1 MEIPRAIFG
10 RLWHFQ
16 SSILQLNGIGMIY
29 LASQSPRRQ
38 ELLAQLGVRFET
50 IDASVHE
57 QRQPGESPEQYVNR
71 VAREKAGAGLL
82 QLAGKAQ
89 AIVLG
94 ADTDV
99 VIDGDVLGKP
109 ADAEQA
115 ADLLRRLSGRTHQV
129 HTAVWVVTAG
139 REQSALVSTEVRFAA
154 LSEAEITAYIAT
166 GEPFGKAG
174 AYAVQGRAAAFIA
187 GITGSYSGVMGLPLH
202 ETAVLLRNFG
212 VPLWSV

>member
-1 MEIPRAIFG
+1 
-10 RLWHFQ
+10 
-16 SSILQLNGIGMIY
+16 MIY

-57 QRQPGESPEQYVNR
+57 QRQVGESPEQYVNR

-82 QLAGKAQ
+82 QLCGQAQ

-109 ADAEQA
+109 TDADQA
-115 ADLLRRLSGRTHQV
+115 AALLRRLSGRTHQV
-129 HTAVWVVTAG
+129 HTAVWLVSAG
-139 REQSALVSTEVRFAA
+139 RERSATVSTDVRFAE
-154 LSEAEITAYIAT
+154 LTQSEITDYIAT

-174 AYAVQGRAAAFIA
+174 AYAIQGRAAAFIA

-202 ETAVLLRNFG
+202 ETSVLLRNFG
-212 VPLWSV
+212 VPLWSA

>member
-1 MEIPRAIFG
+1 
-10 RLWHFQ
+10 
-16 SSILQLNGIGMIY
+16 MIY

-50 IDASVHE
+50 LDAPVHE
-57 QRQPGESPEQYVNR
+57 QIRPGENPEQYVNR

-82 QLAGKAQ
+82 QVGGQAQ

-99 VIDGDVLGKP
+99 VIDGEVLGKP
-109 ADAEQA
+109 ADAAQA
-115 ADLLRRLSGRTHQV
+115 AVLLRRLSGRTHQV
-129 HTAVWVVTAG
+129 HTAVWLVSAG

-154 LSEAEITAYIAT
+154 LSDAEISAYIAT

-174 AYAVQGRAAAFIA
+174 AYAIQGRAAAFIA
-187 GITGSYSGVMGLPLH
+187 TINGSYSAVMGLPLH
-202 ETAVLLRNFG
+202 ETALLLRNFG
-212 VPLWSV
+212 VPLWSA

>member
-1 MEIPRAIFG
+1 
-10 RLWHFQ
+10 
-16 SSILQLNGIGMIY
+16 MIY

-57 QRQPGESPEQYVNR
+57 QLQAGESPEQYVSR
-71 VAREKAGAGLL
+71 VAREKAGAGLFKL
-82 QLAGKAQ
+82 GGQAQ

-109 ADAEQA
+109 EDAGQA
-115 ADLLRRLSGRTHQV
+115 AALLRRLSGRTHQV
-129 HTAVWVVTAG
+129 HTAVWLVSAG
-139 REQSALVSTEVRFAA
+139 RESSAAVSTDVRFAE
-154 LSEAEITAYIAT
+154 LSDSEIADYIAT

-174 AYAVQGRAAAFIA
+174 AYAIQGRAAAFIA
-187 GITGSYSGVMGLPLH
+187 GICGSYSGVMGLPLH
-202 ETAVLLRNFG
+202 ETSVLLRNFG
-212 VPLWSV
+212 VPLWSS

>member
-1 MEIPRAIFG
+1 
-10 RLWHFQ
+10 
-16 SSILQLNGIGMIY
+16 MIY

-57 QRQPGESPEQYVNR
+57 QLQAGESPEQYVSR
-71 VAREKAGAGLL
+71 VAREKAGAGLFKL
-82 QLAGKAQ
+82 GGQAQ

-109 ADAEQA
+109 EDAGQA
-115 ADLLRRLSGRTHQV
+115 AALLRRLSGRTHQV
-129 HTAVWVVTAG
+129 HTAVWLVSAG
-139 REQSALVSTEVRFAA
+139 RESSATVSSDVRFAE
-154 LSEAEITAYIAT
+154 LSDSEIADYIAT

-174 AYAVQGRAAAFIA
+174 AYAIQGRAAAFIA
-187 GITGSYSGVMGLPLH
+187 AISGSYSGVMGLPLH
-202 ETAVLLRNFG
+202 ETSVLLRNFG
-212 VPLWSV
+212 VPLWSS

>member
-1 MEIPRAIFG
+1 
-10 RLWHFQ
+10 
-16 SSILQLNGIGMIY
+16 
-29 LASQSPRRQ
+29 
-38 ELLAQLGVRFET
+38 
-50 IDASVHE
+50 
-57 QRQPGESPEQYVNR
+57 VNR

-139 REQSALVSTEVRFAA
+139 REQSALVSTDVRFAA

>member
-1 MEIPRAIFG
+1 
-10 RLWHFQ
+10 
-16 SSILQLNGIGMIY
+16 MIY

-38 ELLAQLGVRFET
+38 ELLTQLGVRFET
-50 IDASVHE
+50 LDASVHE
-57 QRQPGESPEQYVNR
+57 QAQPGESPTQYVNR

-99 VIDGDVLGKP
+99 VVDGDVLGKP

-115 ADLLRRLSGRTHQV
+115 AALLRRLSGRSHQV
-129 HTAVWVVTAG
+129 HTAVWLVTAG

-154 LSEAEITAYIAT
+154 LSETEIAAYIAT

-174 AYAVQGRAAAFIA
+174 GYAVQGRAAAFIA
-187 GITGSYSGVMGLPLH
+187 GINGSYSGVMGLPLH
-202 ETAVLLRNFG
+202 ETALLLRNFG
-212 VPLWSV
+212 VPLWSA

>member
-1 MEIPRAIFG
+1 
-10 RLWHFQ
+10 
-16 SSILQLNGIGMIY
+16 MIY

-57 QRQPGESPEQYVNR
+57 QLQAGESPEQYVSR
-71 VAREKAGAGLL
+71 VAREKAGAGLFKL
-82 QLAGKAQ
+82 GGQAQ

-109 ADAEQA
+109 EDAGQA
-115 ADLLRRLSGRTHQV
+115 AALLRRLSGRTHQV
-129 HTAVWVVTAG
+129 HTAIWLVSAG
-139 REQSALVSTEVRFAA
+139 RESSAAVSTDVRFAE
-154 LSEAEITAYIAT
+154 LSDSEIADYIAT

-174 AYAVQGRAAAFIA
+174 AYAIQGRAAAFIA
-187 GITGSYSGVMGLPLH
+187 GISGSYSGVMGLPLH
-202 ETAVLLRNFG
+202 ETSVLLRNFG
-212 VPLWSV
+212 VPLWSS

>member
-1 MEIPRAIFG
+1 
-10 RLWHFQ
+10 
-16 SSILQLNGIGMIY
+16 MIY

-38 ELLAQLGVRFET
+38 ELLTQLGVRFET
-50 IDASVHE
+50 LDASVHE
-57 QRQPGESPEQYVNR
+57 QLQHGERPEQYVSR

-82 QLAGKAQ
+82 KLGGHAQ

-109 ADAEQA
+109 ADADQA
-115 ADLLRRLSGRTHQV
+115 SALLRRLSGRTHQV
-129 HTAVWVVTAG
+129 HTAVWLVAAG
-139 REQSALVSTEVRFAA
+139 REQSALVSTDVRFAV
-154 LSEAEITAYIAT
+154 LSEAEIADYVAT

-202 ETAVLLRNFG
+202 ETSVLLRNFG
-212 VPLWSV
+212 VPLWSA

>member
-1 MEIPRAIFG
+1 
-10 RLWHFQ
+10 
-16 SSILQLNGIGMIY
+16 LQLGGH
-29 LASQSPRRQ
+29 SR
-38 ELLAQLGVRFET
+38 
-50 IDASVHE
+50 
-57 QRQPGESPEQYVNR
+57 
-71 VAREKAGAGLL
+71 
-82 QLAGKAQ
+82 

-99 VIDGDVLGKP
+99 VIDGQVLGKP
-109 ADAEQA
+109 ADAAQA
-115 ADLLRRLSGRTHQV
+115 AALLRQLSGRTHQV
-129 HTAVWVVTAG
+129 HTAVWLVSAG
-139 REQSALVSTEVRFAA
+139 REQSALVSTEVRF
-154 LSEAEITAYIAT
+154 SELRETEITDYIAT

>member
-1 MEIPRAIFG
+1 
-10 RLWHFQ
+10 
-16 SSILQLNGIGMIY
+16 MIY

-38 ELLAQLGVRFET
+38 ELLTQLGVRFE
-50 IDASVHE
+50 ILDAPVHE
-57 QRQPGESPEQYVNR
+57 QAQSGEHPEHYVKR

-82 QLAGKAQ
+82 QLGSHSQ

-99 VIDGDVLGKP
+99 VIDGQVLGKP
-109 ADAEQA
+109 ADAAQA
-115 ADLLRRLSGRTHQV
+115 AALLRQLSGRTHQV
-129 HTAVWVVTAG
+129 HTAVWLVSAG
-139 REQSALVSTEVRFAA
+139 REQSALVSTEVRFSA
-154 LSEAEITAYIAT
+154 LSEAEIAAYIAT

-202 ETAVLLRNFG
+202 ETAILLRNFG

>member
-1 MEIPRAIFG
+1 
-10 RLWHFQ
+10 
-16 SSILQLNGIGMIY
+16 MIY

-38 ELLAQLGVRFET
+38 ELLTQLGVRFE
-50 IDASVHE
+50 ILDAPVHE
-57 QRQPGESPEQYVNR
+57 QAQPGEHPEQYVKR

-82 QLAGKAQ
+82 QLGGHSQ

-99 VIDGDVLGKP
+99 VIDGQVLGKP
-109 ADAEQA
+109 ADAAQA
-115 ADLLRRLSGRTHQV
+115 AALLRQLSGRTHQV
-129 HTAVWVVTAG
+129 HTAVWLLSAG
-139 REQSALVSTEVRFAA
+139 REQSALVSTEVRFSA
-154 LSEAEITAYIAT
+154 LSEAEIAAYIAT

>member
-1 MEIPRAIFG
+1 
-10 RLWHFQ
+10 
-16 SSILQLNGIGMIY
+16 MIY

-57 QRQPGESPEQYVNR
+57 QRQLGESPEQYVNR

-82 QLAGKAQ
+82 QLGGQAQ
-89 AIVLG
+89 AVVLG

-99 VIDGDVLGKP
+99 VIDGNVLGKP
-109 ADAEQA
+109 ADADQA
-115 ADLLRRLSGRTHQV
+115 AALLRRLSGRTHQV
-129 HTAVWVVTAG
+129 HTAVW
-139 REQSALVSTEVRFAA
+139 LVSSDRERSATVSTDVCFAE
-154 LSEAEITAYIAT
+154 LTDREIADYIAT

-174 AYAVQGRAAAFIA
+174 AYAIQGRAAAFIA

-202 ETAVLLRNFG
+202 ETSILLRNFG
-212 VPLWSV
+212 IPLWSA